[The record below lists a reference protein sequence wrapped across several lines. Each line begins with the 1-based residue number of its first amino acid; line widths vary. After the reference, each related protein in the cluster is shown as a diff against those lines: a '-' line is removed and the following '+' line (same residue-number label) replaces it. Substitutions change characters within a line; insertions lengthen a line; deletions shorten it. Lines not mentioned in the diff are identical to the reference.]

1 VLFIQKENVMNKLLT
16 VTVIPLFAGFLLA
29 QSSQSTRTE
38 SESSTTKVTTYTGTL
53 VDAGCRSKHSEHT
66 ETITTRTPD
75 GSSTSTR
82 TETETVECPVTTTT
96 TTFGLQTP
104 DGKYVR
110 FDEPSNTRIVE
121 IVKTNKDWNGAI
133 TSRKLVKVHVVG
145 EPNGDV
151 LVMKSIE

>member
-1 VLFIQKENVMNKLLT
+1 MNKLAT
-16 VTVIPLFAGFLLA
+16 MAVIPLAAGFLLA

-38 SESSTTKVTTYTGTL
+38 SESRTTNETTYTGTL

-66 ETITTRTPD
+66 ETTTTKTPD
-75 GSSTSTR
+75 GSSTTTR
-82 TETETVECPVTTTT
+82 TETETVDCPVTPTT

-110 FDEPSNTRIVE
+110 FDEPSNSRIVE
-121 IVKTNKDWNGAI
+121 IVKTHKDWNGAI
-133 TSRKLVKVHVVG
+133 TTHKLVKVRVVG